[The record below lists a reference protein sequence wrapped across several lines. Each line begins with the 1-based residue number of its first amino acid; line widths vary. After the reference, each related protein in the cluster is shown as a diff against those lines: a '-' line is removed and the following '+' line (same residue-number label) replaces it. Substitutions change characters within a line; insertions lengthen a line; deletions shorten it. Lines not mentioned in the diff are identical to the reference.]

1 MHLDVHKG
9 TGSLMGPRF
18 TAVLNS
24 LQQEFS
30 ERSMTKIETFF
41 FLIEIE
47 QGCCCQR
54 LSQILFVHN
63 VQKLFLK

>member
-9 TGSLMGPRF
+9 AGSLVGPPF
-18 TAVLNS
+18 TAVLNP

-30 ERSMTKIETFF
+30 ERSMTKIETSF

-47 QGCCCQR
+47 QGCRCQR

-63 VQKLFLK
+63 MQKLFLK